1 MNKTEKELLN
11 IIQTDFPLESRP
23 YQKLA
28 NDLGITEEQVIA
40 MIGELK
46 ENGSIKRIGGIFN
59 SKELGYYSTLC
70 AASVPVEKITEAAEI
85 INSYQGVTHNY
96 IRNHEFNMWFTIIAP
111 SMGYIEKFI
120 GDIKL
125 RTGIERIINLPA
137 VKLFKINV
145 NFDMRD

>member
-23 YQKLA
+23 YLKLA
-28 NDLGITEEQVIA
+28 NDLGITEEQVIV

-46 ENGSIKRIGGIFN
+46 GNGSIKRIGGNFN

-70 AASVPVEKITEAAEI
+70 AASVPIEKIPEAAEI

-111 SMGYIEKFI
+111 SMDYIERFI
-120 GDIKL
+120 EDVKL
-125 RTGIERIINLPA
+125 RAGIERLINLPA

-145 NFDMRD
+145 NFDLRE